1 MGAKTQT
8 YESDRISSR
17 HRDRCLNDP
26 AEDARMGH
34 IRLDEWTGLL
44 SGCPPGSL
52 YDRISFVLQRAGD
65 ENAELR
71 KTVQMVEHFIS
82 HYRIQTR

>member
-34 IRLDEWTGLL
+34 IRLDECL

-71 KTVQMVEHFIS
+71 KTVQMFEHFIS